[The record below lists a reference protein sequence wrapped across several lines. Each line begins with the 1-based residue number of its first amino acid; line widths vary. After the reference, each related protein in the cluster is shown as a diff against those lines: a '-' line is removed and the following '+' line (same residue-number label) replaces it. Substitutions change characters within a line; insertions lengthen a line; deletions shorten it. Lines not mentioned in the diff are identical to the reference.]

1 MARASDPVRSKPDR
15 DSPRGVV
22 LVELVRL
29 AIVALFVAVGYQVG
43 RALASEP
50 DSATVLV
57 CSVLGGGTG
66 YVSGGILGRAIG
78 RLAGQVERRMVDI
91 EGADLVSGSLG
102 AIAGVL
108 LGSLGGW
115 PLLLLPSRAVGLPV
129 LGLLLV
135 VLGFL
140 GFRLGVLKRED
151 LLQLV
156 GLTYRTRASDLRVL
170 DTSGV
175 LDARLID
182 FVRAGVLRGT
192 LLVPQF
198 VLEEAQGIA
207 DSSDPVRRRRARRGL
222 ESLAA
227 IRREG
232 LLDVREVDREY
243 PEYEAVD
250 AKVVA
255 LARDRG
261 AAIVT
266 DDAALASVA
275 EVQGIEV
282 LLLRRIA
289 AALHPPVLPGE
300 SVAVEITRPGRES
313 GQGVG
318 YLEDGTMV
326 VVDHA
331 DGFVGHTIDV
341 IIERTVQTS
350 GGQML
355 FARIAEEPGVASVEA
370 GA

>member
-1 MARASDPVRSKPDR
+1 MTPTTDGIRPDR
-15 DSPRGVV
+15 DPHRGAV

-29 AIVALFVAVGYQVG
+29 AIVALFVAVGYEVG
-43 RALASEP
+43 RSIASEA
-50 DSATVLV
+50 DSEAVLI
-57 CSVLGGGTG
+57 CSVLGGGVG
-66 YVSGGILGRAIG
+66 YVSGGVLGRAI
-78 RLAGQVERRMVDI
+78 RSLAGQAERRMVDI
-91 EGADLVSGSLG
+91 EGADLVAGALG

-115 PLLLLPSRAVGLPV
+115 PLLLLPSRAVGLPI
-129 LGLLLV
+129 LGLTLV

-140 GFRLGVLKRED
+140 GFRFGVLKRED

-207 DSSDPVRRRRARRGL
+207 DAADPVRRKRARRGL
-222 ESLAA
+222 EALAA

-232 LLDVREVDREY
+232 LIDVRDVEREY

-255 LARDRG
+255 LARERG

-266 DDAALASVA
+266 DDAALAGVA

-282 LLLRRIA
+282 MLLRRIA
-289 AALHPPVLPGE
+289 AALRPPVLPGE
-300 SVAVEITRPGRES
+300 SITVEITRPGRES

-318 YLEDGTMV
+318 YLDDGTMV
-326 VVDHA
+326 VVDRA
-331 DGFVGHTIDV
+331 DVLVGQSVKAIID
-341 IIERTVQTS
+341 RTVQSS
-350 GGQML
+350 GGHML
-355 FARIAEEPGVASVEA
+355 FARLTDGA